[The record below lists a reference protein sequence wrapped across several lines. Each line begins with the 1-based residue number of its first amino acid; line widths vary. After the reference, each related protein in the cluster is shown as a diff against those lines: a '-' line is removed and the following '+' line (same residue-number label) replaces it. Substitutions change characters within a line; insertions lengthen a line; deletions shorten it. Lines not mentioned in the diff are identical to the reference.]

1 MIGDGASSTLSFSS
15 AMVRVSCRY
24 PIHDFLIPCMILP
37 AQEGEDVLESEQ
49 VQCARPV
56 EETQPPPQDP
66 RQRQVGLG
74 IEKS

>member
-1 MIGDGASSTLSFSS
+1 
-15 AMVRVSCRY
+15 
-24 PIHDFLIPCMILP
+24 MILP
-37 AQEGEDVLESEQ
+37 AQEGEDVLEFEQ

-74 IEKS
+74 SNIESIFFSMIDRELV